1 MMNQNALIM
10 PTDYQVELGS
20 RPLSDSE
27 YSECS
32 ESSIESH
39 LSRASNWTKGKSRQR
54 LKVPVSLKNNDQIA
68 KTVKERKS
76 IAKSLYS
83 HCINE
88 SSHDDVPNA
97 N

>member
-1 MMNQNALIM
+1 LFNDSANETQKINPRMMNQNALIM

-39 LSRASNWTKGKSRQR
+39 LSRASNWTKGKSR
-54 LKVPVSLKNNDQIA
+54 
-68 KTVKERKS
+68 
-76 IAKSLYS
+76 
-83 HCINE
+83 
-88 SSHDDVPNA
+88 
-97 N
+97 